1 MASFN
6 IPHNL
11 ASAMEALKKF
21 SRMAYSVEHIE
32 KFQSA
37 VKIVYGAEYIIETDF
52 LGRMI
57 FCCKICHKPMN
68 NEVTL
73 AEHNRSD
80 FHHKNL
86 DKKMRDKGFEGR
98 ACLNFPST
106 SLQFKLANSILKPL
120 GLQMIEEYT
129 QDFGPSYYK
138 CILCAAHGKIDPMY
152 HHVVGKKH
160 TEKYIRWRCFLKDS
174 ILTSAERE
182 EIRQRLIFEEGVDCT
197 QIRVIRGK
205 TYFPHK
211 WMAEGRPTPR
221 LKAEYFPES
230 PGGKGENSQGLKAFP
245 KTGRKASNSSG
256 IKTETLNPSKSV
268 CSGSSSTSASSNR
281 YPPLCK
287 DEKDQ
292 IMPGGKEED
301 SCPNLDIRNASLQKY
316 DLEELMSYLVFI
328 IETHSMPEADL
339 RTPEDVRMAVQLI
352 FKISVALH
360 SIPHTCLAN
369 GSCTTPREEWIL
381 KAQKDKLEKI
391 MGKIR
396 FFVEPT
402 LKELSKEMET

>member
-6 IPHNL
+6 IPHSL
-11 ASAMEALKKF
+11 ASAKEALKKF

-37 VKIVYGAEYIIETDF
+37 VSIIYGAEYIIETDF

-68 NEVTL
+68 NEDSL
-73 AEHNRSD
+73 AEHNRSH
-80 FHHKNL
+80 FHHMNL
-86 DKKMRDKGFEGR
+86 DKKMRDKGFEVNS
-98 ACLNFPST
+98 CFKFPST

-129 QDFGPSYYK
+129 QGFGPSYYK

-152 HHVVGKKH
+152 HHVIGKKH

-197 QIRVIRGK
+197 QIRVIKGRS
-205 TYFPHK
+205 YFPCK
-211 WMAEGRPTPR
+211 WMAQGRPTPR
-221 LKAEYFPES
+221 LKAEYFSEAS
-230 PGGKGENSQGLKAFP
+230 GGKVENSQGLKAFN

-256 IKTETLNPSKSV
+256 IKTETLNPSKST
-268 CSGSSSTSASSNR
+268 CSESSSTAASKNK

-287 DEKDQ
+287 DDKGQ
-292 IMPGGKEED
+292 TMPGGKQED
-301 SCPNLDIRNASLQKY
+301 ICPNLDVRNVSLQKY

-328 IETHSMPEADL
+328 IESHSMPEADL

-369 GSCTTPREEWIL
+369 GSCKTPREEWIL
-381 KAQKDKLEKI
+381 KAHKDKLEKI
-391 MGKIR
+391 MGKII

-402 LKELSKEMET
+402 LKEHSKEMET